1 MGKGGIQVCQGCL
14 CWDGGTERREAAGS
28 TPERHGVLEV
38 RQPFPEADSPFV
50 SASRGWGSTNH
61 AWRTWYILHC
71 KKEPLQSDGNRTYA
85 PGKGPTSQG
94 GMDE

>member
-14 CWDGGTERREAAGS
+14 CWDGGTERREDAGS
-28 TPERHGVLEV
+28 TQERHGVLEM

-61 AWRTWYILHC
+61 AWRTRYILHC
-71 KKEPLQSDGNRTYA
+71 KKEPFAIRREQDICSWKGAYLERWDG
-85 PGKGPTSQG
+85 
-94 GMDE
+94 